1 MLRGIIEQKEISKER
16 FEAKQDQIQKQALKR
31 FIEKDSTR
39 NSNLE
44 KIDIKDNTLKS
55 RRKLLNDYDSIAM
68 ERIMGKSDLFPI
80 SYLQMGTNSGN
91 SICRIQIRDDMGSFI
106 GSGTGFLVSE
116 NVLMTNNHVIDS
128 MRTALNSIAEFN
140 YQDDINFMP
149 CPTYTFRLNPEQF
162 FVTDEELDFTLVA
175 LKDNPSSDK
184 QPKDFGHLHLIA
196 EEGKILEGE
205 YVSIIQHPNGGPKAV
220 TIRENKVSSILDY
233 FIHYLTDTEPGSSGS
248 PVFNDQWIVVALH
261 HSGVPDPNKK
271 NTWIANEGIRISSI
285 SNYFAKK
292 YNNFTAGEKMFIGE
306 IFSNLDI
313 FSEPEPTEPTH
324 SQIDVGYDS
333 TFLGLDYKVDLPGLS
348 EEMKKDVSY
357 MDNGSYVLDYTHFSI
372 VMCRSRCLAYFT
384 AVNIDGNQAKNI
396 KRSGDSWNFD
406 PRIPKDAQ
414 YGDELYAK
422 NDLDRGHLVRRL
434 DPVWGDKAIQANNDT
449 FHFTNS
455 SPQHKNLNQKIWL
468 DLENYILKNAQN
480 HNLKVSVFTG
490 PVFRSDDMIY
500 RGKFK
505 IPAEFWKVAVMIKDD
520 GKMSATAY
528 LQTQKNMI
536 ENLEFAYGE
545 YKTYQVPVARIEEI
559 TGLDF
564 GELSQYDPIANI
576 ESSGMVIGAPEHI
589 KL

>member
-31 FIEKDSTR
+31 FIENDSKR

-91 SICRIQIRDDMGSFI
+91 SICRIQIRDDRGSFI

-140 YQDDINFMP
+140 YQDDVNFMP
-149 CPTYTFRLNPEQF
+149 CPTCTFRLNPEQF

-184 QPKDFGHLHLIA
+184 QPKDFGHLHLVA

-220 TIRENKVSSILDY
+220 TIRENKVSSILDD

-261 HSGVPDPNKK
+261 HSGVPNPNKK

-292 YNNFTAGEKMFIGE
+292 YNNFTAEEKMFIGE

-313 FSEPEPTEPTH
+313 FSEPNPSDPIP

-406 PRIPKDAQ
+406 PRIPTDAQ

-576 ESSGMVIGAPEHI
+576 ESAGMVIGAPEHI